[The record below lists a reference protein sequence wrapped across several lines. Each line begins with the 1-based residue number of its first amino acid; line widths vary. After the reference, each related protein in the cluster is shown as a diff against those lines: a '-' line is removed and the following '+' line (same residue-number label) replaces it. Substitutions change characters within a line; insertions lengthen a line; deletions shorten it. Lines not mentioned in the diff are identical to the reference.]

1 MLEKLLGPGLR
12 KAGVGILSSL
22 MISAGGCGDG
32 KKITGGEEDF
42 PETSF
47 AKTQNRESALSV
59 HEGSDDCP
67 HFVLFSYKGQS
78 PKGEISQFEYR
89 LDTSGREGT
98 WLPLESQFHTDNQG
112 NWVNN
117 IYFSDLCLD
126 PGNYTLF
133 VRSVDPDGQK
143 DPTPA
148 EYKFSI

>member
-1 MLEKLLGPGLR
+1 MLEKLLRPGLR

-22 MISAGGCGDG
+22 IISAGGCGSRE
-32 KKITGGEEDF
+32 KITNSEDF

-78 PKGEISQFEYR
+78 SKGEISQFEYR

-98 WLPLESQFHTDNQG
+98 WSSLDSQYHTDNVG
-112 NWVNN
+112 NWVDN
-117 IYFSDLCLD
+117 IFTSSLCLD
-126 PGNYTLF
+126 LGNYTLF